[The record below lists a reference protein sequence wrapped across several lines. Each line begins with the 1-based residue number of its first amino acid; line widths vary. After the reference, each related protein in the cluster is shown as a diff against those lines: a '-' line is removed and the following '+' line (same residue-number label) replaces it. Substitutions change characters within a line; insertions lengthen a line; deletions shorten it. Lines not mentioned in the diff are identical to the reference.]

1 MLKLEFSIGL
11 RYALVGRGDRYVS
24 LTSAIS
30 VLGIALGVAAVIVV
44 QSVMNGFHL
53 QLRERILGASSH
65 LELQESATEDLS
77 EWPAMIEEIAQM
89 EHVTGAAPV
98 IDRQALVA
106 NNRRSAGVV
115 VKGIDPRFEGGVTD
129 LPPEKMRL
137 LEKGQF
143 QGILG
148 DNLAAQLGVAAGDRI
163 VLFAPSGTT
172 TIAGTLPRL
181 RSIAVVGTVDF
192 GIHHYDAALLYLHLE
207 DARSIFRSGAADS
220 IRIKV
225 TDPYLAPEVG
235 RQLEELYG
243 LRAYDWTT
251 SNATFFDALAIE
263 RRVMF
268 VILSLI
274 IVVAAFQ
281 IVSALVAMV
290 RSKRGDIAILRTL
303 GAAPAS
309 VLRIFL
315 IQGLLVG
322 VTGTAAGVMLGIV
335 GSVNIT
341 AIVSFVEGLFGVDL
355 FPGRVYYLEE
365 IPAQLVAGEVTA
377 AALVALAVSLAA
389 TILPSL
395 AAARID
401 PAEALRHE

>member
-1 MLKLEFSIGL
+1 MLKLEFSIGF

-30 VLGIALGVAAVIVV
+30 ALGIALGVAAVIIV

-53 QLRERILGASSH
+53 QLREKILGASSH
-65 LELQESATEDLS
+65 IELQQGTAGDLS
-77 EWPAMIEEIAQM
+77 GWPEMIGRISEMQQVI
-89 EHVTGAAPV
+89 GAAPL
-98 IDRQALVA
+98 IDRQALVTNDGRA
-106 NNRRSAGVV
+106 AGVV
-115 VKGIDPRFEGGVTD
+115 VKGIDPDFEGTVTD
-129 LPPEKMRL
+129 LPPERMQL
-137 LEKGQF
+137 LEPGAF
-143 QGILG
+143 RAILG
-148 DNLAAQLGVAAGDRI
+148 DNLAAQLGVSSGDRV
-163 VLFAPSGTT
+163 VLLAPSGTT

-181 RSIAVVGTVDF
+181 RNLTVAGTVDF
-192 GIHHYDAALLYLHLE
+192 GIHQYDAALLYMHLD
-207 DARSIFRSGAADS
+207 DARSVFRAGAADS

-225 TDPYLAPEVG
+225 ADPYLAPSIASRLQEDY
-235 RQLEELYG
+235 R

-251 SNATFFDALAIE
+251 SNATFFNALAIE

-290 RSKRGDIAILRTL
+290 RSKRGDIAVLRTL
-303 GAAPAS
+303 GAEPGS

-322 VTGTAAGVMLGIV
+322 VTGTAVGVMLGIA

-341 AIVSFVEGLFGVDL
+341 AIVSFVESLFGVDL
-355 FPGRVYYLEE
+355 FPGRVYHLEE
-365 IPAQLVAGEVTA
+365 IPAQLVAGEVAA
-377 AALVALAVSLAA
+377 AALVALAVSLLA
-389 TILPSL
+389 TVFPSL
-395 AAARID
+395 AAARVD

>member
-1 MLKLEFSIGL
+1 MLKLEFSIGF

-30 VLGIALGVAAVIVV
+30 VLGIALGVAAVIIV

-65 LELQESATEDLS
+65 LELQESASTDLS
-77 EWPAMIEEIAQM
+77 DWPAMVEQIAKMDQ
-89 EHVTGAAPV
+89 VLAAAPV

-106 NNRRSAGVV
+106 SDHRSSGVI

-129 LPPEKMRL
+129 LSPEKLRL
-137 LEKGQF
+137 LEKGGF
-143 QGILG
+143 KAILG
-148 DNLAAQLGVAAGDRI
+148 DNLATSLNVAAGDRI

-181 RSIAVVGTVDF
+181 RRITVAETVDF
-192 GIHHYDAALLYLHLE
+192 GIHQYDSALLYLHLE
-207 DARSIFRSGAADS
+207 DARSIFRAGATDN
-220 IRIKV
+220 IRVKV
-225 TDPYLAPEVG
+225 ADPYLAPQIGAE
-235 RQLEELYG
+235 LEKIHKV
-243 LRAYDWTT
+243 RAYDWTR
-251 SNATFFDALAIE
+251 SNATFFQALAIE

-303 GAAPAS
+303 GAQSGS

-315 IQGLLVG
+315 VQGLLVG
-322 VTGTAAGVMLGIV
+322 VAGTVAGVLLGIA

-341 AIVSFVEGLFGVDL
+341 AIVSFVENLFGVDL
-355 FPGRVYYLEE
+355 FPGRVYSLEE
-365 IPAQLVAGEVTA
+365 IPAQLVAGEVAA

-389 TILPSL
+389 TIPPSL
-395 AAARID
+395 AAARIE